1 MNSSFKQQK
10 GRVLSGTVVSNRMKD
25 TVVVETKR
33 YVPHPKYKKYLRVT
47 KRLKAHDAGNTK
59 QIGEKVSIIECRPMS
74 KEKHFRVLEN
84 NEAKRSIFS

>member
-1 MNSSFKQQK
+1 MNSFFKQQK

-59 QIGEKVSIIECRPMS
+59 QIGEKVTIIECRPMS
-74 KEKHFRVLEN
+74 KEKHFRVLT
-84 NEAKRSIFS
+84 NE